1 MDREYELDLIRK
13 SQHGDA
19 QAFRALVESHQGLAF
34 SIAFRFTREE
44 QESEDIVQEAFI
56 KTWKNIAKYNEEF
69 RFRTWLGKIVTNLC
83 LDYLK
88 SARKK
93 NEAERKLNDEMVL
106 PDRHEAKLEADEL
119 RSIIYQ
125 LADQLTEKQKAAFI
139 LRDLEMLEVEEVCE
153 MLQMTSGNLKSNLYY
168 ARLKIK
174 EGLKKIYKD

>member
-1 MDREYELDLIRK
+1 MHREQELDLIHK
-13 SQHGDA
+13 SQRGNA
-19 QAFRALVESHQGLAF
+19 QAFRALVESHQGLAY

-56 KTWKNIAKYNEEF
+56 KIWKNISKHNEEF
-69 RFRTWLGKIVTNLC
+69 RFKTWLARIVTNQC

-93 NEAERKLNDEMVL
+93 SSTQSIIREEMNISHNEHKVES
-106 PDRHEAKLEADEL
+106 DEL
-119 RSIIYQ
+119 KTIVYL
-125 LADQLTEKQKAAFI
+125 LADKLTEKQKAVFI
-139 LRDLEMLEVEEVCE
+139 LRDLETLEPEEVCSI
-153 MLQMTSGNLKSNLYY
+153 LQMSDGNMKSNLYY